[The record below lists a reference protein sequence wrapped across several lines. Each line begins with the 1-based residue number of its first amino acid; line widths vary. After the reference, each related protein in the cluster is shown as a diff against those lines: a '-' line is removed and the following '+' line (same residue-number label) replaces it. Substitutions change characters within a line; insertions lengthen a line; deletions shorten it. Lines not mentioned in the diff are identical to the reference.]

1 MINKGPDGAM
11 KIERE
16 PLPPMTE
23 EQKQII
29 EEMK

>member
-1 MINKGPDGAM
+1 VISKAADGAM